1 MRWRWRAGS
10 RVPRVRALITGG
22 KGFVG
27 NWLAAHLKDRGDEVA
42 VIDIETD
49 VADGAAVRRVVADV
63 VPDAIYHLAAMTHVG
78 DSWDDPSRVLRV
90 NVLGTAEILAAGR
103 TLTAGPRV
111 LVVSSAE
118 VYGVVDP
125 GRLPLG
131 EDTPTAPA
139 SPYAASKLAAEEVA
153 LQAWRGYGQS
163 VIVVRPFNHIGPGQ
177 SPNFFVP
184 ALAKRIVDARRSG
197 ATALRVGTLTTRR
210 DFTDVRDVV
219 AAYRLLMER
228 GAPGEVYNVCSGRDV
243 AMSEVAAQLLELAG
257 ADLTLRTDPELV
269 RPVDVPVLRGTAA
282 KLHGATGWEPVIPL
296 ATTLAD
302 VLASWEA
309 D

>member
-1 MRWRWRAGS
+1 M
-10 RVPRVRALITGG
+10 RALITGG

-27 NWLAAHLKDRGDEVA
+27 QWLAAHLKDHGDEVA
-42 VIDIETD
+42 VIDLETD
-49 VADGAAVRRVVADV
+49 VADGPAVQRVMRDV
-63 VPDAIYHLAAMTHVG
+63 EPDAVYHLAAMTHVG
-78 DSWDDPSRVLRV
+78 ESWEDPSQVLRV
-90 NVLGTAEILAAGR
+90 NVLGTAEILAAAR
-103 TLTAGPRV
+103 TVVPGSRV

-118 VYGVVDP
+118 VYGVVSP
-125 GRLPLG
+125 EQLPLT
-131 EDTPTAPA
+131 ESAPTAPA
-139 SPYAASKLAAEEVA
+139 SPYAASKLAAEAVA
-153 LQAWRGYGQS
+153 LQAWRGFGQP

-184 ALAKRIVDARRSG
+184 ALAKRMVEARRSG
-197 ATALRVGTLTTRR
+197 AGSLRVGTLTTRR

-219 AAYRLLMER
+219 TAYRLLISN

-243 AMSEVAAQLLELAG
+243 AMSEVAAQLLALAG
-257 ADLTLRTDPELV
+257 ADLTLETDPDLV
-269 RPVDVPVLRGTAA
+269 RPVDVPVLRGDAGRLRA
-282 KLHGATGWEPVIPL
+282 ATGWQPAIPL

>member
-1 MRWRWRAGS
+1 M
-10 RVPRVRALITGG
+10 RALITGG

-27 NWLAAHLKDRGDEVA
+27 QWLAAHLKDRGDEVS

-49 VADGAAVRRVVADV
+49 VADGAAVGRVMADI
-63 VPDAIYHLAAMTHVG
+63 VPDAVYHLAAMTHVG
-78 DSWDDPSRVLRV
+78 ESWEHPGPVLRV
-90 NVLGTAEILAAGR
+90 NVLGTAEILAAAR
-103 TLTAGPRV
+103 SIESNPRV

-118 VYGVVDP
+118 VYGVVTP
-125 GRLPLG
+125 GQLPLG
-131 EDTPTAPA
+131 EDTPTQPA
-139 SPYAASKLAAEEVA
+139 SPYAASKLAAEAVA
-153 LQAWRGYGQS
+153 FQAWRGYGQP

-197 ATALRVGTLTTRR
+197 ARSLPVGTLTTRR

-219 AAYRLLMER
+219 AAYRLLVER
-228 GAPGEVYNVCSGRDV
+228 GVPGDVYNVCSGRDV

-257 ADLTLRTDPELV
+257 AEVTLETDPALI
-269 RPVDVPVLRGTAA
+269 RPVDVPVLRGSAERLRA
-282 KLHGATGWEPVIPL
+282 ATGWEPNIPL

-302 VLASWEA
+302 VLTSWEA

>member
-1 MRWRWRAGS
+1 M
-10 RVPRVRALITGG
+10 RALITGG

-27 NWLAAHLKDRGDEVA
+27 QWLAAHLKDRGDEVS

-49 VADGAAVRRVVADV
+49 VADGAAVGRVMADI
-63 VPDAIYHLAAMTHVG
+63 VPDAVYHLAAMTHVG
-78 DSWDDPSRVLRV
+78 ESWEHPGQVLRV
-90 NVLGTAEILAAGR
+90 NVLGTAEILAAAR
-103 TLTAGPRV
+103 SIESNPRV

-118 VYGVVDP
+118 VYGVVTP
-125 GRLPLG
+125 AQLPLG
-131 EDTPTAPA
+131 EDTPTQPA
-139 SPYAASKLAAEEVA
+139 SPYAASKLAAEAVA
-153 LQAWRGYGQS
+153 FQAWRGYGQP

-197 ATALRVGTLTTRR
+197 ARSLPVGTLTTRR

-219 AAYRLLMER
+219 AAYRLLVER
-228 GAPGEVYNVCSGRDV
+228 GVPGDVYNVCSGRDV
-243 AMSEVAAQLLELAG
+243 AMSEVADQLLELAG
-257 ADLTLRTDPELV
+257 AEVTLEADPALI
-269 RPVDVPVLRGTAA
+269 RPVDVPVLRGSAERLRA
-282 KLHGATGWEPVIPL
+282 ATGWEPHIPL

-302 VLASWEA
+302 VLTSWEA

>member
-1 MRWRWRAGS
+1 M
-10 RVPRVRALITGG
+10 RALITGG

-27 NWLAAHLKDRGDEVA
+27 QWLAAHLKDCGDEVA
-42 VIDIETD
+42 VIDLETD
-49 VADGAAVRRVVADV
+49 VADGAAVGRVMAEVA
-63 VPDAIYHLAAMTHVG
+63 PDAVYHLAALTHVG
-78 DSWDDPSRVLRV
+78 ESWENPSQVLRV
-90 NVLGTAEILAAGR
+90 NVLGTAELLAAARGHR
-103 TLTAGPRV
+103 SEARI

-118 VYGVVDP
+118 VYGVVTP
-125 GRLPLG
+125 EQLPLA

-139 SPYAASKLAAEEVA
+139 SPYAASKLAAEAVA
-153 LQAWRGYGQS
+153 LQAWRGFAQP

-184 ALAKRIVDARRSG
+184 ALAKRIVEARRSG
-197 ATALRVGTLTTRR
+197 ATSLPVGTLTTRR

-219 AAYRLLMER
+219 VAYRLLMEH
-228 GAPGEVYNVCSGRDV
+228 GTAGDVYNVCSGHDV
-243 AMSEVAAQLLELAG
+243 AMAEVADQLLELAG
-257 ADLTLRTDPELV
+257 ADLSLQTDPALV
-269 RPVDVPVLRGTAA
+269 RPVDVPVLRGDASRLRA
-282 KLHGATGWEPVIPL
+282 ATGWQPRVPL

>member
-1 MRWRWRAGS
+1 M
-10 RVPRVRALITGG
+10 RALITGG

-27 NWLAAHLKDRGDEVA
+27 QWLAAHLKDRGDEVS

-49 VADGAAVRRVVADV
+49 VADGAAVGRVMADI
-63 VPDAIYHLAAMTHVG
+63 VPDAVYHLAAMTHVG
-78 DSWDDPSRVLRV
+78 ESWEHPGQVLRV
-90 NVLGTAEILAAGR
+90 NVLGTAEILAAAR
-103 TLTAGPRV
+103 SIESNPRV

-118 VYGVVDP
+118 VYGVVTP
-125 GRLPLG
+125 AQLPLG
-131 EDTPTAPA
+131 EDTPTQPA
-139 SPYAASKLAAEEVA
+139 SPYAASKLAAEAVA
-153 LQAWRGYGQS
+153 FQAWRGYGQP

-197 ATALRVGTLTTRR
+197 ARSLPVGTLTTRR

-219 AAYRLLMER
+219 AAYRLLVER
-228 GAPGEVYNVCSGRDV
+228 GVPGDVYNVCSGRDV

-257 ADLTLRTDPELV
+257 AEVTLEADPALI
-269 RPVDVPVLRGTAA
+269 RPVDVPVLRGSAERLRA
-282 KLHGATGWEPVIPL
+282 ATGWEPHIPL

-302 VLASWEA
+302 VLTSWEA

>member
-1 MRWRWRAGS
+1 M
-10 RVPRVRALITGG
+10 RALITGG

-27 NWLAAHLKDRGDEVA
+27 QWLAAHLKDRGDEVS

-49 VADGAAVRRVVADV
+49 VADGAAVGRVMADI
-63 VPDAIYHLAAMTHVG
+63 VPDAVYHLAAMTHVG
-78 DSWDDPSRVLRV
+78 ESWEHPGQVLRV
-90 NVLGTAEILAAGR
+90 NVLGTAEILAAAR
-103 TLTAGPRV
+103 SIESNPRV

-118 VYGVVDP
+118 VYGVVTP
-125 GRLPLG
+125 GQLPLG
-131 EDTPTAPA
+131 EDTPTQPA
-139 SPYAASKLAAEEVA
+139 SPYAASKLAAEAVA
-153 LQAWRGYGQS
+153 FQAWRGYGQP

-197 ATALRVGTLTTRR
+197 ARSLPVGTLTTRR

-219 AAYRLLMER
+219 AAYRLLVER
-228 GAPGEVYNVCSGRDV
+228 GVPGDVYNVCSGRDV

-257 ADLTLRTDPELV
+257 AEVTLEADPALI
-269 RPVDVPVLRGTAA
+269 RPVDVPVLRGSAERLRA
-282 KLHGATGWEPVIPL
+282 ATGWEPHIPL

-302 VLASWEA
+302 VLTSWEA